1 MAYQSDLACRVAFAA
16 SGQKLFCFTKLEG
29 QKLFEAIAQHENE
42 LPMHPDQSQNFSM
55 RQDKF
60 TGVANRSF

>member
-1 MAYQSDLACRVAFAA
+1 MAYQSEWACRVAFAA
-16 SGQKLFCFTKLEG
+16 SGQTLFGVTKLEG
-29 QKLFEAIAQHENE
+29 QKLFEAIVQHENE